1 MPEQFDLLRVEYF
14 SSSPTVEI
22 KSKNGLAYAPIYT
35 VNVGDIVDIG
45 FARGIVTDKIP
56 FCDKDDPFLR
66 LAADIISIP
75 GVVYKLQK
83 MKYGNDVD

>member
-22 KSKNGLAYAPIYT
+22 KKHGLAYAPIYT

-45 FARGIVTDKIP
+45 FARGFVTDKIP
-56 FCDKDDPFLR
+56 YCDKDDPFLR
-66 LAADIISIP
+66 LTADVISIP
-75 GVVYKLQK
+75 CVVYKLQK